1 MAGLKVK
8 IGADASQFERTMRGV
23 TRQVGGVKSS
33 ILGIA
38 GATGAI
44 LAVNKAFD
52 GMRIAARGAVDFIK
66 SASQEAATF
75 ETLQV
80 QFEVLLKSS
89 EKAARRMKE
98 LEKFAGSTPFE
109 IVEVVK
115 ASKALQGHTE
125 GLMATG
131 KGLEFVGN
139 LAAATEQPFEQM
151 AITVGRMYA
160 ALAAGRNVD
169 LELANRLSD
178 VGMLTKNGRQAFM
191 EYNEAARKGQMQTKS
206 FAEVMAFFAENIRDV
221 DGMME
226 KMANTT
232 AGKQSMVADAM
243 SQIKVAFGKGFN
255 EGLKDALD
263 ATTEFIPQ
271 FKDKMTE
278 AGDVIGTAISEA
290 VQGNFSMFEAMGRM
304 IIDSIG
310 LGMTQSLRILER
322 NFYAG
327 LEEINPLR
335 KIPFSRHKD
344 AQRGSEIVEQH
355 RVRELEESRLR
366 MGQQMNALRNMNY
379 RASDQTFQ
387 SGGQTWRYQSPTATT
402 QSPFVDAQGKRIVQ
416 VLERIDSKMTPD
428 FAN

>member
-1 MAGLKVK
+1 
-8 IGADASQFERTMRGV
+8 MRGV

-80 QFEVLLKSS
+80 QFEVLLGSA
-89 EKAARRMKE
+89 EKATKRMKE

-131 KGLEFVGN
+131 EGLKFVGD
-139 LAAATEQPFEQM
+139 LAAATEQPFDAM
-151 AITVGRMYA
+151 ATTVGRMYA

-178 VGMLTKNGRQAFM
+178 VGMLTKNGRQAFI
-191 EYNEAARKGQMQTKS
+191 EYNEAARKGQTQTKS
-206 FAEVMAFFAENIRDV
+206 YAEVMAFFAENIRDV
-221 DGMME
+221 DGMMD

-290 VQGNFSMFEAMGRM
+290 VQGNFSMFEAMGKM

-310 LGMTQSLRILER
+310 LGMTQSLRILQR

-366 MGQQMNALRNMNY
+366 IRQQMNALRNMNY
-379 RASDQTFQ
+379 MAGDQTFQ